1 MRLSQNFD
9 FLGLN
14 NFKILK
20 TLNFKTFWS
29 TLKIRRLEAKLC
41 VAFQRVHIFYW
52 KDIYINFYWKR
63 ERSWKWKNSHTVL
76 EKLTFN
82 SYKNCKLKVKLWW
95 VGAHERKKRTF
106 FVHFVLSEG
115 NFFKICF
122 ISCIVYW
129 IHFQNIYTWTY
140 QKRLLHTLLLLVSKI
155 RESFQC
161 ILTECDSW
169 I

>member
-1 MRLSQNFD
+1 MWLLNYFNFERNYD
-9 FLGLN
+9 VFKSKSPCIMLN
-14 NFKILK
+14 KN
-20 TLNFKTFWS
+20 
-29 TLKIRRLEAKLC
+29 
-41 VAFQRVHIFYW
+41 
-52 KDIYINFYWKR
+52 INFN
-63 ERSWKWKNSHTVL
+63 KNKTESRMENPTHRVL
-76 EKLTFN
+76 ERRTLC
-82 SYKNCKLKVKLWW
+82 SYKNHRSKVKLWW
-95 VGAHERKKRTF
+95 VGARERKKRTF

-129 IHFQNIYTWTY
+129 IHFQNIYTCTY